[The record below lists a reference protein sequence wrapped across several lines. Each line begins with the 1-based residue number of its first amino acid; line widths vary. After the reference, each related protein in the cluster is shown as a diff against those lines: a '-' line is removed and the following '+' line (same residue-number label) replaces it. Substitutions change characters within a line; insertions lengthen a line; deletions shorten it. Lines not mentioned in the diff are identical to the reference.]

1 MFDTITGISRNN
13 MKKITNYVHYENGGT
28 KQISIKQYL
37 DNFYGV
43 STKTFTNT
51 NMLLP
56 YTIDIYCRANITQTI
71 SQQINN
77 LGTLRVNIV
86 PSIIVNITNGI
97 NTTTSGYGKFVITN
111 G

>member
-1 MFDTITGISRNN
+1 
-13 MKKITNYVHYENGGT
+13 MKKITNYVYYKHGGT

-51 NMLLP
+51 NTLLP

-71 SQQINN
+71 SQRINN
-77 LGTLRVNIV
+77 LGTLCVNIT
-86 PSIIVNITNGI
+86 PSIIVNITNGNIINNSNDVGSWI
-97 NTTTSGYGKFVITN
+97 NTTTSGYGKFVIKN